1 MERMTE
7 RADGRHLLLIGMEG
21 LGLAPLRAAL
31 ADDPSFVPVG
41 RLADPDGEYTGAEP
55 HLVVVDTSHLSSD
68 IAISSVAKA
77 VLRWP
82 QAGVLA
88 IVPSAEPQLIRS
100 LLDAGA
106 RSVML
111 GDADGDDVRAAVA
124 AAAEGR
130 GLIDVDVVRPTIDL
144 YAVLL
149 AESRRRDRAVIES
162 LAAAVEAK
170 DSVTSRHLRRVSRLA
185 TQLATL
191 VDPSVGES
199 EEFLF
204 GCLLHDVGKIGV
216 PEDILS
222 KPGPLTQ
229 EEWDVMRRHPQ
240 IGARVVR
247 PLGLSEVVV
256 DVVLYHHERWD
267 GGGYPQGLRGDDIP
281 LVARIFSVCDALEAM
296 TAMRRYRDALPAS
309 IAYERVRMEAGTQFD
324 PAIVRIFERG
334 VSSGEIDLDEP
345 AGTEPA
351 PGLPRRFARDGLVG
365 FPP

>member
-1 MERMTE
+1 MTD
-7 RADGRHLLLIGMEG
+7 RTDGRYLLLIGSEG
-21 LGLAPLRAAL
+21 LGLQSLRTAVD
-31 ADDPSFVPVG
+31 DDPTLIPVG
-41 RLADPDGEYTGAEP
+41 RIAGPDSEHDGPEP
-55 HLVVVDTSHLSSD
+55 HLVVVETSQLDDEVAVS
-68 IAISSVAKA
+68 AVAKA

-88 IVPSAEPQLIRS
+88 IAASAEPQLIRS

-111 GDADGDDVRAAVA
+111 HDADQDDVRAAVA

-170 DSVTSRHLRRVSRLA
+170 DSVTSRHLRRVSHLA
-185 TQLATL
+185 TQLAAL
-191 VDPSVGES
+191 VDPAIGRT

-222 KPGPLTQ
+222 KPGPLT
-229 EEWDVMRRHPQ
+229 EDEWTIMRRHPQ

-247 PLGLSEVVV
+247 PLGLSETVV

-267 GGGYPQGLRGDDIP
+267 GAGYPQGLAGDDIP

-309 IAYERVRMEAGTQFD
+309 VAYERVRMEAGTQFD
-324 PAIVRIFERG
+324 PAIVRVLERG
-334 VSSGEIDLDEP
+334 VSSGEIDLDDP
-345 AGTEPA
+345 AGVEPDTS
-351 PGLPRRFARDGLVG
+351 LPRRFARDGLVG

>member
-1 MERMTE
+1 MTD
-7 RADGRHLLLIGMEG
+7 RADGRYLLLIGSEG
-21 LGLAPLRAAL
+21 PGLHSLRAAVR
-31 ADDPSFVPVG
+31 DDPTLRPIG
-41 RLADPDGEYTGAEP
+41 RIDDPDAEHLGPEP
-55 HLVVVDTSHLSSD
+55 HLAVVDTSLLDPD
-68 IAISSVAKA
+68 IAVSAVAKA

-82 QAGVLA
+82 RAGVLA
-88 IVPSAEPQLIRS
+88 IAATAEPALVRS
-100 LLDAGA
+100 VLDAGA
-106 RSVML
+106 QSVML
-111 GDADGDDVRAAVA
+111 RDADQDDVRAAVA

-185 TQLATL
+185 TQLAEL
-191 VDPSVGES
+191 VDPAIGRTED
-199 EEFLF
+199 FLF

-222 KPGPLTQ
+222 KPAPLTE
-229 EEWDVMRRHPQ
+229 EEWDIMRRHPQ

-267 GGGYPQGLRGDDIP
+267 GGGYPQGLSGDDIP

-309 IAYERVRMEAGTQFD
+309 VAYERVRMEAGTQFD
-324 PAIVRIFERG
+324 PAIVRILERG
-334 VSSGEIDLDEP
+334 VSSGVIDLDHPTGVEP
-345 AGTEPA
+345 E

-365 FPP
+365 FHP

>member
-1 MERMTE
+1 MTQ
-7 RADGRHLLLIGMEG
+7 RADGRHLLLIGGEDGPG
-21 LGLAPLRAAL
+21 LLAFTAAVR
-31 ADDPSFVPVG
+31 DDPTLVPVG
-41 RLADPDGEYTGAEP
+41 RIEDPDSAHDGP
-55 HLVVVDTSHLSSD
+55 DPLLVVLDMSVLDSD
-68 IAISSVAKA
+68 VAVSAVAKA

-82 QAGVLA
+82 RAGVLA
-88 IVPSAEPQLIRS
+88 IAASAEPALVRS
-100 LLDAGA
+100 VLDAGA
-106 RSVML
+106 QSVML
-111 GDADGDDVRAAVA
+111 RDADHDDVRAAVA

-185 TQLATL
+185 TQLAEL
-191 VDPSVGES
+191 VDPAIGRT

-222 KPGPLTQ
+222 KPGPLTE
-229 EEWDVMRRHPQ
+229 EEWDIMRRHPQ

-267 GGGYPQGLRGDDIP
+267 GAGYPQGLSGDDIP

-309 IAYERVRMEAGTQFD
+309 VAYERVKVEAGTQFD
-324 PAIVRIFERG
+324 PAIVRILDRG
-334 VSSGEIDLDEP
+334 VSSGVIDLDDPTGAEP
-345 AGTEPA
+345 D

-365 FPP
+365 FHP

>member
-1 MERMTE
+1 MTD
-7 RADGRHLLLIGMEG
+7 RADGRNLLLIGREG
-21 LGLAPLRAAL
+21 LGLQSLRTAVR
-31 ADDPSFVPVG
+31 DDASLIGVG
-41 RLADPDGEYTGAEP
+41 RLDDPDGEHDGPEP
-55 HLVVVDTSHLSSD
+55 HLVVVDTSPLPSD
-68 IAISSVAKA
+68 VAVSAVAKA

-82 QAGVLA
+82 KAGVLA
-88 IVPSAEPQLIRS
+88 IAASADPSLVRS
-100 LLDAGA
+100 VLDAGA
-106 RSVML
+106 QSVML
-111 GDADGDDVRAAVA
+111 RDADQDDVRAAVA

-170 DSVTSRHLRRVSRLA
+170 DSVTSRHLRRVSLLA
-185 TQLATL
+185 TQLAEL
-191 VDPSVGES
+191 VDPQLGGTED
-199 EEFLF
+199 FLF

-222 KPGPLTQ
+222 KPGPLT
-229 EEWDVMRRHPQ
+229 EDEWDVMRRHPQ

-267 GGGYPQGLRGDDIP
+267 GGGYPHGLAGDDIP

-296 TAMRRYRDALPAS
+296 TAMRRYRDALPS
-309 IAYERVRMEAGTQFD
+309 SVAYERVRTEAGSQFD
-324 PAIVRIFERG
+324 PAIVRVLERG
-334 VSSGEIDLDEP
+334 VASGEIDLDDPRGASE
-345 AGTEPA
+345 
-351 PGLPRRFARDGLVG
+351 PGLPRRFSRDGLVG

>member
-1 MERMTE
+1 MTD
-7 RADGRHLLLIGMEG
+7 RVDGRHLLLIGSEG
-21 LGLAPLRAAL
+21 PGLHSLRAAVH
-31 ADDPSFVPVG
+31 DDPTLIPIG
-41 RLADPDGEYTGAEP
+41 RIDHPDAEHDGPEP
-55 HLVVVDTSHLSSD
+55 HLAVVDTSLLDSD
-68 IAISSVAKA
+68 IAVSAVAKA

-82 QAGVLA
+82 RAGVLA
-88 IVPSAEPQLIRS
+88 IAASPEPALVRS
-100 LLDAGA
+100 VLDAGA
-106 RSVML
+106 ASVML
-111 GDADGDDVRAAVA
+111 RDADQDDVRAAVA

-185 TQLATL
+185 TQLAEL
-191 VDPSVGES
+191 VDPAIGRT

-222 KPGPLTQ
+222 KPAPLTE
-229 EEWDVMRRHPQ
+229 EEWDIMRRHPQ

-267 GGGYPQGLRGDDIP
+267 GAGYPQGLAAGDIP

-309 IAYERVRMEAGTQFD
+309 VAYERVRMEAGTQFD
-324 PAIVRIFERG
+324 PAIVRILERG
-334 VSSGEIDLDEP
+334 VSSGVIDLDHPTGVEP
-345 AGTEPA
+345 D

-365 FPP
+365 FHP

>member
-1 MERMTE
+1 
-7 RADGRHLLLIGMEG
+7 
-21 LGLAPLRAAL
+21 
-31 ADDPSFVPVG
+31 VG
-41 RLADPDGEYTGAEP
+41 RLDDPESEHAGPDP
-55 HLVVVDTSHLSSD
+55 HLVVVDTSPLHSEV
-68 IAISSVAKA
+68 AVASVAKA

-82 QAGVLA
+82 KAGVLA
-88 IVPSAEPQLIRS
+88 IAASAEPALVRS
-100 LLDAGA
+100 VLDAGA
-106 RSVML
+106 QSVML
-111 GDADGDDVRAAVA
+111 QDAEPDDVRAAVA

-185 TQLATL
+185 TQLAEL
-191 VDPSVGES
+191 VDPVIGRT

-216 PEDILS
+216 PEDILG
-222 KPGPLTQ
+222 KPGPLTE
-229 EEWDVMRRHPQ
+229 EEWAIMRRHPQ

-256 DVVLYHHERWD
+256 DVVLCHHERWD
-267 GGGYPQGLRGDDIP
+267 GGGYPQGLKGDDIP

-296 TAMRRYRDALPAS
+296 TATRSYRGPLPAAV
-309 IAYERVRMEAGTQFD
+309 AYERVRAETGSQFD
-324 PAIVRIFERG
+324 PAIIRILERG
-334 VSSGEIDLDEP
+334 VSSGEIDLDDP
-345 AGTEPA
+345 AGVEPE
-351 PGLPRRFARDGLVG
+351 PTLPRRFAREGLVG

>member
-1 MERMTE
+1 
-7 RADGRHLLLIGMEG
+7 
-21 LGLAPLRAAL
+21 LRTAVR
-31 ADDPSFVPVG
+31 DDPTLIPIG
-41 RLADPDGEYTGAEP
+41 RLDDPDSEHDGPEP
-55 HLVVVDTSHLSSD
+55 HLVVMDTSLLDGD
-68 IAISSVAKA
+68 IAVSAVAKA

-82 QAGVLA
+82 RAGVLA
-88 IVPSAEPQLIRS
+88 IAASAEPQLVRS
-100 LLDAGA
+100 VLDAGA
-106 RSVML
+106 QSVML
-111 GDADGDDVRAAVA
+111 RDADQDDVRAAVA

-170 DSVTSRHLRRVSRLA
+170 DSVTSRHLRRVSHLA
-185 TQLATL
+185 IQLAEL
-191 VDPSVGES
+191 VDPAIGHS

-222 KPGPLTQ
+222 KPGPLT
-229 EEWDVMRRHPQ
+229 EDEWEIMRRHPQ

-267 GGGYPQGLRGDDIP
+267 GAGYPQGLAGDDIP

-309 IAYERVRMEAGTQFD
+309 VAYERVKVEAGTQFD
-324 PAIVRIFERG
+324 PAIVRILERG
-334 VSSGEIDLDEP
+334 VSSGDIDLDEP
-345 AGTEPA
+345 GGVQPDPSLA
-351 PGLPRRFARDGLVG
+351 RRFARDGLVG

>member
-1 MERMTE
+1 MTD
-7 RADGRHLLLIGMEG
+7 RADGRNLLLIGGEG
-21 LGLAPLRAAL
+21 PGLRSLRAAVD
-31 ADDPSFVPVG
+31 DDPTLVHIG
-41 RLADPDGEYTGAEP
+41 RIDDPDSEHEGPDP
-55 HLVVVDTSHLSSD
+55 HLAVVDTSELDADVAVS
-68 IAISSVAKA
+68 AVAKA

-82 QAGVLA
+82 RAGVLA
-88 IVPSAEPQLIRS
+88 IAASAEPALVRS
-100 LLDAGA
+100 VLDAGA
-106 RSVML
+106 QSVML
-111 GDADGDDVRAAVA
+111 RDADQ
-124 AAAEGR
+124 
-130 GLIDVDVVRPTIDL
+130 DVVRPTIDL

-149 AESRRRDRAVIES
+149 AGSRRRDRAVIES

-170 DSVTSRHLRRVSRLA
+170 DSVTSRHLRRVSLLA
-185 TQLATL
+185 TQLAQL
-191 VDPSVGES
+191 VDPAIGQT

-229 EEWDVMRRHPQ
+229 EEWDIMRRHPQ

-267 GGGYPQGLRGDDIP
+267 GGGYPQGLAGDDIP

-296 TAMRRYRDALPAS
+296 TAMRRYRDALPS
-309 IAYERVRMEAGTQFD
+309 SVAYERVRMEAGTQFD
-324 PAIVRIFERG
+324 PAIVRILERG
-334 VSSGEIDLDEP
+334 VSSGDIDLDDPTGAEP
-345 AGTEPA
+345 P

>member
-1 MERMTE
+1 MTD
-7 RADGRHLLLIGMEG
+7 RADGRNLLLIGGEG
-21 LGLAPLRAAL
+21 PGLRSLRAAVH
-31 ADDPSFVPVG
+31 DDPTLVHIG
-41 RLADPDGEYTGAEP
+41 RIDDPDSEHEGPDP
-55 HLVVVDTSHLSSD
+55 HLAVVDTSELDADVAVS
-68 IAISSVAKA
+68 AVAKA

-82 QAGVLA
+82 RAGVLA
-88 IVPSAEPQLIRS
+88 IAASAEPALVRS
-100 LLDAGA
+100 VLDAGA
-106 RSVML
+106 QSVML
-111 GDADGDDVRAAVA
+111 RDADQDDVRAAVA

-130 GLIDVDVVRPTIDL
+130 GLIDADVVRPTIDL

-170 DSVTSRHLRRVSRLA
+170 DSVTSRHLRRVSLLA
-185 TQLATL
+185 TQLAQL
-191 VDPSVGES
+191 VDPAIGQT

-229 EEWDVMRRHPQ
+229 EEWDIMRRHPQ

-267 GGGYPQGLRGDDIP
+267 GGGYPQGLAGDDIP

-296 TAMRRYRDALPAS
+296 TAMRRYRDALPS
-309 IAYERVRMEAGTQFD
+309 SVAYERVRMEAGTQFD
-324 PAIVRIFERG
+324 PAIVRILERG
-334 VSSGEIDLDEP
+334 VSSGDIDLDDPTGAEP
-345 AGTEPA
+345 P

>member
-1 MERMTE
+1 MTD
-7 RADGRHLLLIGMEG
+7 RADGRHLLLIGREG
-21 LGLAPLRAAL
+21 PGLDSLRAAVH
-31 ADDPSFVPVG
+31 DDATLIPIG
-41 RLADPDGEYTGAEP
+41 RIDHPDAEHEGPEP
-55 HLVVVDTSHLSSD
+55 HLAVVDTSLLDAD
-68 IAISSVAKA
+68 IAVSAVAKA

-82 QAGVLA
+82 RAGVLA
-88 IVPSAEPQLIRS
+88 IAASAEPALVRS
-100 LLDAGA
+100 VLDAGA
-106 RSVML
+106 QSVML
-111 GDADGDDVRAAVA
+111 RDADQDDVRAAVA

-185 TQLATL
+185 TQLAEL
-191 VDPSVGES
+191 VDPAIGRT

-222 KPGPLTQ
+222 KPAPLTE
-229 EEWDVMRRHPQ
+229 EEWAIMRRHPQ

-267 GGGYPQGLRGDDIP
+267 GAGYPQGLAADDIP

-309 IAYERVRMEAGTQFD
+309 VAYERVRMEAGTQFD
-324 PAIVRIFERG
+324 PAIVRILERG
-334 VSSGEIDLDEP
+334 VSSGVIDLDHPTGVEP
-345 AGTEPA
+345 D

-365 FPP
+365 FHP

>member
-1 MERMTE
+1 MTQ
-7 RADGRHLLLIGMEG
+7 RADGRHLLLIGGEDGPG
-21 LGLAPLRAAL
+21 LLAFRAAVR
-31 ADDPSFVPVG
+31 DDRTLVPVG
-41 RLADPDGEYTGAEP
+41 RIDDADSAHDGPEP
-55 HLVVVDTSHLSSD
+55 LLVVLDM
-68 IAISSVAKA
+68 SVLDPAVAVSAVATA

-82 QAGVLA
+82 RSGGLA
-88 IVPSAEPQLIRS
+88 IAATAEPALVRS
-100 LLDAGA
+100 VLDAGA
-106 RSVML
+106 QSVML
-111 GDADGDDVRAAVA
+111 QDADQDDVRAAVA

-185 TQLATL
+185 TQL
-191 VDPSVGES
+191 
-199 EEFLF
+199 
-204 GCLLHDVGKIGV
+204 
-216 PEDILS
+216 S
-222 KPGPLTQ
+222 KPAPLTE
-229 EEWDVMRRHPQ
+229 EEWDIMRRHPQ

-281 LVARIFSVCDALEAM
+281 LVARIFAVCDALEAM

-309 IAYERVRMEAGTQFD
+309 VAYERVRLEAGTQFD

-334 VSSGEIDLDEP
+334 VSSGDIDLDEP

>member
-1 MERMTE
+1 M
-7 RADGRHLLLIGMEG
+7 
-21 LGLAPLRAAL
+21 LR
-31 ADDPSFVPVG
+31 
-41 RLADPDGEYTGAEP
+41 
-55 HLVVVDTSHLSSD
+55 
-68 IAISSVAKA
+68 
-77 VLRWP
+77 
-82 QAGVLA
+82 
-88 IVPSAEPQLIRS
+88 
-100 LLDAGA
+100 
-106 RSVML
+106 
-111 GDADGDDVRAAVA
+111 DADQDDVRAAVA

-185 TQLATL
+185 TQLAEL
-191 VDPSVGES
+191 VDPEIGRT

-222 KPGPLTQ
+222 KPGPLT
-229 EEWDVMRRHPQ
+229 EDEWEIMRRHPQ

-267 GGGYPQGLRGDDIP
+267 GGGYPQGLSADDIP
-281 LVARIFSVCDALEAM
+281 LVARIFSVV
-296 TAMRRYRDALPAS
+296 RRAGGDDGHAPVPRRAARLG
-309 IAYERVRMEAGTQFD
+309 RVRARPHRRPGRSST
-324 PAIVRIFERG
+324 PR
-334 VSSGEIDLDEP
+334 SSGSSSVASP
-345 AGTEPA
+345 AGTSTWTTPPA
-351 PGLPRRFARDGLVG
+351 PPTGLPRRFSRPAPVRPRPTGLVAP
-365 FPP
+365 FRRP

>member
-1 MERMTE
+1 MTH
-7 RADGRHLLLIGMEG
+7 RPTGKHLLLIGAEG
-21 LGLAPLRAAL
+21 RGLDSLRATVR
-31 ADDPSFVPVG
+31 DDPGLIPLG
-41 RLADPDGEYTGAEP
+41 RIDDPDSEHLGPEP
-55 HLVVVDTSHLSSD
+55 DLAVLDTSQLHPEV
-68 IAISSVAKA
+68 AVAAVAKA

-82 QAGVLA
+82 GAGVLA
-88 IVPSAEPQLIRS
+88 IAASAEPHLVRS
-100 LLDAGA
+100 VLDAGA
-106 RSVML
+106 QSVVL
-111 GDADGDDVRAAVA
+111 QDADQDDVRAAIG

-185 TQLATL
+185 TQLAEL
-191 VDPSVGES
+191 VDPEIGRT

-222 KPGPLTQ
+222 KPGPLND
-229 EEWDVMRRHPQ
+229 EEWEVMRRHPQ

-247 PLGLSEVVV
+247 PLGLSEIVV
-256 DVVLYHHERWD
+256 DVVLCHHERWD
-267 GGGYPQGLRGDDIP
+267 GTGYPQGLKGDDIP
-281 LVARIFSVCDALEAM
+281 LVARICSVCDALEAM
-296 TAMRRYRDALPAS
+296 TATRSYRGPLPARV
-309 IAYERVRMEAGTQFD
+309 AYERVRVGSGAQFD
-324 PAIVRIFERG
+324 PAIIRVLERA
-334 VSSGEIDLDEP
+334 VSSGEIDLDDP
-345 AGTEPA
+345 AGVEPS
-351 PGLPRRFARDGLVG
+351 PSLGRRFTRDGLVG

>member
-1 MERMTE
+1 M
-7 RADGRHLLLIGMEG
+7 
-21 LGLAPLRAAL
+21 LR
-31 ADDPSFVPVG
+31 
-41 RLADPDGEYTGAEP
+41 
-55 HLVVVDTSHLSSD
+55 
-68 IAISSVAKA
+68 
-77 VLRWP
+77 
-82 QAGVLA
+82 
-88 IVPSAEPQLIRS
+88 
-100 LLDAGA
+100 
-106 RSVML
+106 
-111 GDADGDDVRAAVA
+111 DADQDDVRAAVA

-185 TQLATL
+185 TQLAEL
-191 VDPSVGES
+191 VDPDDRPQPRSS
-199 EEFLF
+199 SSAA
-204 GCLLHDVGKIGV
+204 CCTTSARSACPRTSSPSPARSPQD
-216 PEDILS
+216 
-222 KPGPLTQ
+222 
-229 EEWDVMRRHPQ
+229 EWEVMRRHPQ

-296 TAMRRYRDALPAS
+296 TADAPVPRRAARLG
-309 IAYERVRMEAGTQFD
+309 RVRARPDRRPGTQFD
-324 PAIVRIFERG
+324 PAIVRILERG
-334 VSSGEIDLDEP
+334 VSSGDIDLDEP
-345 AGTEPA
+345 AGVESAARPA
-351 PGLPRRFARDGLVG
+351 AAGSRGTALVG

>member
-1 MERMTE
+1 M
-7 RADGRHLLLIGMEG
+7 
-21 LGLAPLRAAL
+21 LR
-31 ADDPSFVPVG
+31 
-41 RLADPDGEYTGAEP
+41 
-55 HLVVVDTSHLSSD
+55 
-68 IAISSVAKA
+68 
-77 VLRWP
+77 
-82 QAGVLA
+82 
-88 IVPSAEPQLIRS
+88 
-100 LLDAGA
+100 
-106 RSVML
+106 
-111 GDADGDDVRAAVA
+111 DADQDDVRAAVA

-185 TQLATL
+185 TQLAEL
-191 VDPSVGES
+191 VDPEIGRT

-222 KPGPLTQ
+222 KPGPLT
-229 EEWDVMRRHPQ
+229 EDEWEIMRRHPQ

-267 GGGYPQGLRGDDIP
+267 GGGYPQGLSADDIP

-296 TAMRRYRDALPAS
+296 TAMRRYRDALPS
-309 IAYERVRMEAGTQFD
+309 SVAYERVRSEAGTQFD
-324 PAIVRIFERG
+324 PAIVRILERG
-334 VSSGEIDLDEP
+334 VSSGDIDLDDP
-345 AGTEPA
+345 TGAQPD
-351 PGLPRRFARDGLVG
+351 PGLPRRFSRDGLVG

>member
-1 MERMTE
+1 MTE
-7 RADGRHLLLIGMEG
+7 RADGRNLLLIGTEG
-21 LGLAPLRAAL
+21 LGLQSLRTAVR
-31 ADDPSFVPVG
+31 DDPTLIPVG
-41 RLADPDGEYTGAEP
+41 RLEDPDSEHDGPEP
-55 HLVVVDTSHLSSD
+55 HLVVMDTSALDSD
-68 IAISSVAKA
+68 VAVSSVAKA

-82 QAGVLA
+82 RAGVLA
-88 IVPSAEPQLIRS
+88 IAASAEPQLVRS
-100 LLDAGA
+100 VLDAGA
-106 RSVML
+106 QSVML
-111 GDADGDDVRAAVA
+111 RDADQDDVRAAVA

-185 TQLATL
+185 TQLAEL
-191 VDPSVGES
+191 VDPEIGRT

-222 KPGPLTQ
+222 KPGPLT
-229 EEWDVMRRHPQ
+229 EDEWEIMRRHPQ

-256 DVVLYHHERWD
+256 DVVLYRHERWD
-267 GGGYPQGLRGDDIP
+267 GGGYPQGLSADDIP

-296 TAMRRYRDALPAS
+296 TAMRRYRDALPS
-309 IAYERVRMEAGTQFD
+309 SVAYERVRSEAGTQFD
-324 PAIVRIFERG
+324 PAIVRILERG
-334 VSSGEIDLDEP
+334 VSSGDIDLDDP
-345 AGTEPA
+345 TGAQPD
-351 PGLPRRFARDGLVG
+351 PGLPRRFSRDGLVG